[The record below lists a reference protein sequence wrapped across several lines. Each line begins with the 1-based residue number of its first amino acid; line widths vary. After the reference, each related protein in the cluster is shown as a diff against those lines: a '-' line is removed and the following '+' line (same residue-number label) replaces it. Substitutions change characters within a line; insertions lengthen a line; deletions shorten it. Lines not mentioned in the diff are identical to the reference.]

1 MALAALD
8 QTGQWNAYWALQNAL
23 AA

>member
-1 MALAALD
+1 MALAALE
-8 QTGQWNAYWALQNAL
+8 QTGQWNAYWTLQNAL